1 MGGCND
7 VVYRSVVLMVAV
19 GNNSW
24 ERMFGLAMMAVMRD
38 GLCHCRRG
46 YEITILQ
53 ILTLIRYS

>member
-24 ERMFGLAMMAVMRD
+24 ERMFVLAMMAVMRA
-38 GLCHCRRG
+38 GLFHCRRG
-46 YEITILQ
+46 SAIKIMQ
-53 ILTLIRYS
+53 ILTLRRYS